1 LRLIPYFWGMH
12 LCQKRPNTEAKE
24 TYWHWHTCDAFLREK
39 SVAMLLRRDFLQV
52 GFILRPY

>member
-1 LRLIPYFWGMH
+1 MH